1 MSAEQWIFRYGGSF
15 TVFTSSV
22 LSFSGNQGRQRYIDN
37 YAGGSFN
44 ITIKNNNNEAANF
57 VRGTNVQILFSDG
70 TTVFIEGKVIGIT
83 YDDHP
88 GNVGM
93 STATISCQDAMTQ
106 AGKFNLQAFTGYT
119 TNWTTL
125 QAQQTNYSISGLST
139 PEVVAVGVGLS
150 LANQVNTYNGTI
162 LDRLNLLNNTERG
175 QLVVYANLIKFLSR
189 AEALAVNTVSFHR
202 TTSSSTSIAYTD
214 IRRINSFDTFMNQVS
229 ITFKN
234 PTGVVFGP
242 FFANNTT
249 SQSAYGVSGYSLETA
264 DISSLV
270 SLGLA
275 SWLTYVQGDP
285 ALLRFEI
292 DFDDAV
298 ASNTAILSFLKNA
311 TVDVD
316 RNTSVTWRLPGAGS
330 DTTTSIVFEGFSF
343 TGTPSQTS
351 YTGYFTP
358 LSVYQYFIL
367 DSSTQGILDTSRLSW
382 GYY

>member
-1 MSAEQWIFRYGGSF
+1 
-15 TVFTSSV
+15 
-22 LSFSGNQGRQRYIDN
+22 
-37 YAGGSFN
+37 
-44 ITIKNNNNEAANF
+44 
-57 VRGTNVQILFSDG
+57 
-70 TTVFIEGKVIGIT
+70 
-83 YDDHP
+83 
-88 GNVGM
+88 
-93 STATISCQDAMTQ
+93 
-106 AGKFNLQAFTGYT
+106 
-119 TNWTTL
+119 
-125 QAQQTNYSISGLST
+125 
-139 PEVVAVGVGLS
+139 
-150 LANQVNTYNGTI
+150 
-162 LDRLNLLNNTERG
+162 LLNNTERG

-189 AEALAVNTVSFHR
+189 AEALAVNPVSFHR

-242 FFANNTT
+242 YFANNTA
-249 SQSAYGVSGYSLETA
+249 SQTAYGVSGYSLETA
-264 DISSLV
+264 DISGLV

-298 ASNTAILSFLKNA
+298 ASNAAILSFMKNA
-311 TVDVD
+311 TLDVD

-367 DSSTQGILDTSRLSW
+367 DSSTQGILDTSRLGW

>member
-1 MSAEQWIFRYGGSF
+1 MSAEQWIFRFGGGF

-22 LSFSGNQGRQRYIDN
+22 LSFSGNQGRQTYIDN

-70 TTVFIEGKVIGIT
+70 TTVFIEGKVVGVT

-88 GNVGM
+88 GNVGL
-93 STATISCQDAMTQ
+93 STATISCQDALTE
-106 AGKFNLQAFTGYT
+106 AGKFNLQDFTGYT
-119 TNWTTL
+119 VDWTTL
-125 QAQQTNYSISGLST
+125 QAQKTNFSISGLST
-139 PEVVAVGVGLS
+139 PEVVAVGQGLT
-150 LANQVNTYNGTI
+150 LANTLLSYNGTI

-175 QLVVYANLIKFLSR
+175 QLVVYANQIKFLSR

-229 ITFKN
+229 VTFYS
-234 PTGVVFGP
+234 PSGVLFGP
-242 FFANNTT
+242 FFGNNTA
-249 SQSAYGVSGYSLETA
+249 SQNAYGVSGYSLPTA
-264 DISSLV
+264 DLNALYSS
-270 SLGLA
+270 GLA
-275 SWLTYVQGDP
+275 SWLAYVQGDP

-292 DFDDAV
+292 DFDDAA
-298 ASNTAILSFLKNA
+298 ASNAAILSFMKNA

-343 TGTPSQTS
+343 SGTPSQTS

-367 DSSTQGILDTSRLSW
+367 DSSTQGILDTSRLAW
-382 GYY
+382 GY